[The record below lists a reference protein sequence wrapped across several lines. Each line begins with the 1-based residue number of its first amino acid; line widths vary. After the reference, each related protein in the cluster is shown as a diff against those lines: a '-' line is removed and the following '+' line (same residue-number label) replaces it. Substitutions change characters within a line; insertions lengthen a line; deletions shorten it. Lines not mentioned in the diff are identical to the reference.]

1 MVLDRGPQFATEL
14 TKELN
19 RMLEI
24 KTKLLTLFHPQADG
38 QMERMNQEL
47 EQYLRFFVDY
57 KQKDWPEQ
65 LALAEFAVNN
75 KVHSAT
81 KISPF
86 IVNYGRELRMEANIR
101 RKRKVEKTTEF
112 VKRMKR
118 VQEEAGTALRKA
130 QKEMKQQ
137 ADRGEKKV
145 KSERKVTK

>member
-1 MVLDRGPQFATEL
+1 
-14 TKELN
+14 
-19 RMLEI
+19 
-24 KTKLLTLFHPQADG
+24 
-38 QMERMNQEL
+38 
-47 EQYLRFFVDY
+47 
-57 KQKDWPEQ
+57 

-118 VQEEAGTALRKA
+118 V
-130 QKEMKQQ
+130 
-137 ADRGEKKV
+137 
-145 KSERKVTK
+145 